1 MASVESSLLFILER
15 VLGIVLQVNLA
26 PAALTLNYALT
37 HGEPTMSLHL
47 WAVSVTLSGE
57 AGAGGLGEEVS
68 ARAAT
73 SRGIRGESG
82 DPGLPSV
89 TREAQFKCAQ
99 IEGLTCKDCDI
110 NNLWFVHT
118 GLLTT

>member
-1 MASVESSLLFILER
+1 
-15 VLGIVLQVNLA
+15 
-26 PAALTLNYALT
+26 
-37 HGEPTMSLHL
+37 MSLHL

-82 DPGLPSV
+82 DPGLHSGAAAGCVVLGKSVFPS
-89 TREAQFKCAQ
+89 EPKFP
-99 IEGLTCKDCDI
+99 
-110 NNLWFVHT
+110 HT
-118 GLLTT
+118 GKTGLALRGLKF